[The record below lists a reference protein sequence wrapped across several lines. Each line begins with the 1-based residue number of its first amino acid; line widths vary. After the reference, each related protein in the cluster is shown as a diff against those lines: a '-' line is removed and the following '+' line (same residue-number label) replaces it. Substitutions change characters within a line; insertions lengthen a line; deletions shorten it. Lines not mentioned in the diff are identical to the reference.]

1 MYYNR
6 LQPCVVGCKLCG
18 RSNII
23 PNEKSLS
30 HEAQQHI
37 SYITKIQN
45 KFKHD
50 PWPY

>member
-6 LQPCVVGCKLCG
+6 LKCVVGCKLCG
-18 RSNII
+18 WSNII
-23 PNEKSLS
+23 AIENNLI
-30 HEAQQHI
+30 HEAHKHI